1 MPPHEEEK
9 SSCGPLKCEKLDRV
23 ASWVGASVAT
33 AFFASLERCA
43 CINISTTDSDV
54 DEEANDRPLM
64 LTKFP
69 SFATDPSSHHRPTTT
84 TTNDKLPLPAPTPL

>member
-1 MPPHEEEK
+1 MAPNEEAEN
-9 SSCGPLKCEKLDRV
+9 SCGFMKC
-23 ASWVGASVAT
+23 VGASVAT
-33 AFFASLERCA
+33 AFFASLERCS

-69 SFATDPSSHHRPTTT
+69 SFASQASSHHRPPTTPA
-84 TTNDKLPLPAPTPL
+84 DKFPPPIPTSL

>member
-1 MPPHEEEK
+1 MAPNEVAEN
-9 SSCGPLKCEKLDRV
+9 SCGGFIKCEKLDRV
-23 ASWVGASVAT
+23 ASWVGTSVAT
-33 AFFASLERCA
+33 AFFASLERCS

-69 SFATDPSSHHRPTTT
+69 SFASSYHPSTPTAA
-84 TTNDKLPLPAPTPL
+84 KLPSPTVSTPL